1 MTYGSGA
8 SAIGVDRT
16 EVRASLGLLVAR
28 IAKGDQEAVEIL
40 FDLTSSTVN
49 ALAITMLRN
58 REDAEEVALEVY
70 TKAWRT
76 ADRFDPSRGSPMA
89 WLIMMV
95 RSAAVD
101 RLRIRTRVAADR
113 LDERRD
119 VAAPAQDP
127 WPHERIAV
135 KRAMADIP
143 LEQRTAL
150 ELAFFEGLTHME
162 VAEQLGVPLGTVKT
176 RIRLGLARVRKS
188 IEGGV

>member
-8 SAIGVDRT
+8 SAIGVDRS

-119 VAAPAQDP
+119 VAAPAQDL